1 MDFDLNSDQKHY
13 RDLAKSFSDKELKP
27 NAAEW
32 DKEAFFPK
40 ETLMK
45 AGELGFL
52 SLYVDTNLGG
62 MGLGRLDASIVFEQL
77 AQGCTSTTA
86 FMTIHNM
93 AIWMVSK
100 FGSEELKTEWFPQLS
115 SGEKLASYCL
125 TEPGSGSDSASLRTT
140 AKKDGDN
147 YILNGS
153 KAFISGSGATDC
165 LVLMARTG
173 DSGAKG
179 ISCFLIPADL
189 PGIEY
194 GKNEPKM
201 GWKNQPTR
209 LVSLTDVKVSKKN
222 LVGEE
227 GNGFKIAMQGL
238 DGGRIN
244 IATCSIG
251 TAQSALEEAQNYMN
265 QREQFGKKIS
275 EFQTMQFKIADMVT
289 ELIAARTMTRLAASK
304 VDKNDSEAT
313 IYSAMAKRF
322 ATDVGFNVCNEAL
335 QIFGG
340 YGYIQEY
347 PLERYVRDVRVHQ
360 ILEGTNEIMK
370 MIIGRR
376 MIMEDAASICLL
388 YTSDAADE

>member
-1 MDFDLNSDQKHY
+1 MDFDLTTTQKEY
-13 RDLAKSFSDKELKP
+13 RDLARNFSEKELKP
-27 NAAEW
+27 YAAQW
-32 DKEAFFPK
+32 DREAVFPK
-40 ETLMK
+40 ETLSK

-52 SLYVDTNLGG
+52 SLYVDTNYGG
-62 MGLGRLDASIVFEQL
+62 MGLGRLDASIIFEQL

-100 FGSEELKTEWFPQLS
+100 FASEDLKEEWFPALS
-115 SGEKLASYCL
+115 QGTKLASYCL
-125 TEPGSGSDSASLRTT
+125 TEPGSGSDAASLKTT
-140 AKKDGDN
+140 AKKEGDHFV
-147 YILNGS
+147 LNGS

-173 DSGAKG
+173 EQGSKG

-194 GKNEPKM
+194 GKNELKM

-209 LVSLTDVKVSKKN
+209 LVSLTDVKVHKKN
-222 LVGEE
+222 LIGEE

-251 TAQSALEEAQNYMN
+251 TAQAAMEEAQRYMN
-265 QREQFGKKIS
+265 EREQFGKKIS

-289 ELIAARTMTRLAASK
+289 ELVAARNMTRLAAFK
-304 VDKNDSEAT
+304 IDQGHGEAT
-313 IYSAMAKRF
+313 TYSAMAKRY

-347 PLERYVRDVRVHQ
+347 PLERNVRDVRVHQ
-360 ILEGTNEIMK
+360 ILEGTNEIMR

-376 MIMEDAASICLL
+376 MIMEDAASIIQ
-388 YTSDAADE
+388 

>member
-1 MDFDLNSDQKHY
+1 MDFDLTTTQKEY
-13 RDLAKSFSDKELKP
+13 RDLARNFSEKELKP
-27 NAAEW
+27 YAAQW
-32 DKEAFFPK
+32 DREAVFPK
-40 ETLMK
+40 ETLSK

-52 SLYVDTNLGG
+52 SLYVDTNYGG
-62 MGLGRLDASIVFEQL
+62 MGLGRLDASIIFEQL

-100 FGSEELKTEWFPQLS
+100 FASEDLKEEWFPALS
-115 SGEKLASYCL
+115 QGTKLASYCL
-125 TEPGSGSDSASLRTT
+125 TEPGSGSDAASLKTT
-140 AKKDGDN
+140 AKKEGDHFV
-147 YILNGS
+147 LNGS

-173 DSGAKG
+173 EQGAKG

-194 GKNEPKM
+194 GKNELKM

-209 LVSLTDVKVSKKN
+209 LVSLTDVKVHRKN
-222 LVGEE
+222 LIGEE

-251 TAQSALEEAQNYMN
+251 TAQAAMEEAQRYMN
-265 QREQFGKKIS
+265 EREQFGKKIS
-275 EFQTMQFKIADMVT
+275 EFQAMQFKIADMVT
-289 ELIAARTMTRLAASK
+289 ELVAARNMTRLAAFK
-304 VDKNDSEAT
+304 IDQGHGEAT
-313 IYSAMAKRF
+313 TYSAMAKRY

-347 PLERYVRDVRVHQ
+347 PLERNVRDVRVHQ
-360 ILEGTNEIMK
+360 ILEGTNEIMR
-370 MIIGRR
+370 MIIGP
-376 MIMEDAASICLL
+376 IIILIISLVPSSI
-388 YTSDAADE
+388 

>member
-1 MDFDLNSDQKHY
+1 MDFDLNSDQNNY

-27 NAAEW
+27 FAAEW

-40 ETLMK
+40 ETLTK

-100 FGSEELKTEWFPQLS
+100 FASEELKTEWFPQLS

-125 TEPGSGSDSASLRTT
+125 TEPGSGSDAASLRTI
-140 AKKDGDN
+140 AKRDGDN
-147 YILNGS
+147 FILNGS
-153 KAFISGSGATDC
+153 KAFISGSGVTDC

-173 DSGAKG
+173 DAGAKG
-179 ISCFLIPADL
+179 ISCFLIPADS

-209 LVSLTDVKVSKKN
+209 LVSLTDVKVSKNN
-222 LVGEE
+222 LIGEE
-227 GNGFKIAMQGL
+227 GDGFKIAMQGL

-251 TAQSALEEAQNYMN
+251 TAQSALEEAQKYMN
-265 QREQFGKKIS
+265 EREQFGKKIS
-275 EFQTMQFKIADMVT
+275 EFQAMQFKIADMVT
-289 ELIAARTMTRLAASK
+289 ELVAARNMTRLAASK
-304 VDKNDSEAT
+304 VDSNDPEAT

-322 ATDVGFNVCNEAL
+322 ATDVGFKVCNEAL

-376 MIMEDAASICLL
+376 MIMEDAASIIQ
-388 YTSDAADE
+388 

>member
-147 YILNGS
+147 FILNGS

-289 ELIAARTMTRLAASK
+289 ELIAARTIARLAASK
-304 VDKNDSEAT
+304 LDKNDSEAT

-376 MIMEDAASICLL
+376 MIMEDAASIIQ
-388 YTSDAADE
+388 

>member
-77 AQGCTSTTA
+77 AKGCTSTTA

-376 MIMEDAASICLL
+376 MIMEDAASIIQ
-388 YTSDAADE
+388 

>member
-1 MDFDLNSDQKHY
+1 
-13 RDLAKSFSDKELKP
+13 
-27 NAAEW
+27 
-32 DKEAFFPK
+32 
-40 ETLMK
+40 MK

-93 AIWMVSK
+93 AIWMISK

-147 YILNGS
+147 FILNGS

-275 EFQTMQFKIADMVT
+275 EFQAMQFKIADMVT
-289 ELIAARTMTRLAASK
+289 ELIAARTITRLAASK
-304 VDKNDSEAT
+304 LDKNDSEAT

-376 MIMEDAASICLL
+376 MIMEDAASIIQ
-388 YTSDAADE
+388 

>member
-1 MDFDLNSDQKHY
+1 MDFDLTSDQKNY
-13 RDLAKSFSDKELKP
+13 RDLAKNFSDKELKP
-27 NAAEW
+27 FAAMW
-32 DKEAFFPK
+32 DKEALFPK
-40 ETLMK
+40 ETLNK

-52 SLYVDTNLGG
+52 SLYVDTDLGG

-100 FGSEELKTEWFPQLS
+100 FASEKLKNEWFPQLS
-115 SGEKLASYCL
+115 TGEKLASYCL
-125 TEPGSGSDSASLRTT
+125 TEPGSGSDAASLRTT
-140 AKKDGDN
+140 ATKDGGDF
-147 YILNGS
+147 ILNGS

-165 LVLMARTG
+165 LILMARTG
-173 DSGAKG
+173 ETGSKG
-179 ISCFLIPADL
+179 ISCFLVPADL

-209 LVSLTDVKVSKKN
+209 LVSLTDVRISKDN
-222 LVGEE
+222 LIGEE

-265 QREQFGKKIS
+265 EREQFGKKIS
-275 EFQTMQFKIADMVT
+275 EFQAMQFKIADMVT
-289 ELIAARTMTRLAASK
+289 DLVAARTMTRLAAYK
-304 VDKNDSEAT
+304 IDKGDMEAT
-313 IYSAMAKRF
+313 TYSAMAKRF

-347 PLERYVRDVRVHQ
+347 PLERHVRDVRVHQ

-376 MIMEDAASICLL
+376 MIMEDAASIIQ
-388 YTSDAADE
+388 

>member
-1 MDFDLNSDQKHY
+1 MDFDLTSDQKNY
-13 RDLAKSFSDKELKP
+13 RDLAKNFSDKELKP
-27 NAAEW
+27 FAAIW
-32 DKEAFFPK
+32 DKEALFPK
-40 ETLMK
+40 ETLNK

-100 FGSEELKTEWFPQLS
+100 FASEKLKNEWFPQLS
-115 SGEKLASYCL
+115 TGEKLASYCL
-125 TEPGSGSDSASLRTT
+125 TEPGSGSDAASLRTT
-140 AKKDGDN
+140 AKKDGSDF
-147 YILNGS
+147 ILNGS

-165 LVLMARTG
+165 LILMARTG
-173 DSGAKG
+173 ETGSKG
-179 ISCFLIPADL
+179 ISCFLVPADL

-209 LVSLTDVKVSKKN
+209 LVSLTDVRISKDN
-222 LVGEE
+222 LIGEE

-265 QREQFGKKIS
+265 EREQFGKKIS
-275 EFQTMQFKIADMVT
+275 EFQAMQFKIADMVT
-289 ELIAARTMTRLAASK
+289 DLVAARTMTRLAAYK
-304 VDKNDSEAT
+304 IDKGDVEAT
-313 IYSAMAKRF
+313 TYSAMAKRF

-347 PLERYVRDVRVHQ
+347 PLERHVRDVRVHQ

-376 MIMEDAASICLL
+376 MVMEDAASIIQ
-388 YTSDAADE
+388 

>member
-1 MDFDLNSDQKHY
+1 MDFDLNSDQNNYK
-13 RDLAKSFSDKELKP
+13 DLAKSFSDKELKP
-27 NAAEW
+27 YAAEW

-40 ETLMK
+40 ETLTK

-100 FGSEELKTEWFPQLS
+100 FASEELRTEWFPQLS

-125 TEPGSGSDSASLRTT
+125 TEPGSGSDAASLRTI
-140 AKKDGDN
+140 AKKDGD
-147 YILNGS
+147 YFILNGS
-153 KAFISGSGATDC
+153 KAFISGSGVTDC

-173 DSGAKG
+173 DAGAKG
-179 ISCFLIPADL
+179 ISCFLIPADS

-209 LVSLTDVKVSKKN
+209 LVSLTDVKVSKNN
-222 LVGEE
+222 LIGEE
-227 GNGFKIAMQGL
+227 GDGFKIAMQGL

-251 TAQSALEEAQNYMN
+251 TAQSALEEAQKYMN
-265 QREQFGKKIS
+265 EREQFGKKIS
-275 EFQTMQFKIADMVT
+275 EFQAMQFKIADMVT
-289 ELIAARTMTRLAASK
+289 ELVAARTMTRLAASK
-304 VDKNDSEAT
+304 VDSNDPEAT

-322 ATDVGFNVCNEAL
+322 ATDVGFKVCNEAL

-376 MIMEDAASICLL
+376 MIMEDAASIIQ
-388 YTSDAADE
+388 

>member
-13 RDLAKSFSDKELKP
+13 RDLARSFSDKELKP

-32 DKEAFFPK
+32 DKKAFFPK
-40 ETLMK
+40 ETLTK

-93 AIWMVSK
+93 AIWMVSR

-115 SGEKLASYCL
+115 SGKKLASYCL
-125 TEPGSGSDSASLRTT
+125 TEPGSGSDSASLRTS

-147 YILNGS
+147 FILNGS

-251 TAQSALEEAQNYMN
+251 TAQSALEEAQKYMN

-275 EFQTMQFKIADMVT
+275 EFQAMQFKIADMVT

-376 MIMEDAASICLL
+376 MIMEDAASIIQ
-388 YTSDAADE
+388 

>member
-52 SLYVDTNLGG
+52 SLYVDTDLGG

-275 EFQTMQFKIADMVT
+275 EFQAMQFKIADMVT
-289 ELIAARTMTRLAASK
+289 ELIAARAMTRLAASK

-376 MIMEDAASICLL
+376 MIMEDAASIIQ
-388 YTSDAADE
+388 

>member
-1 MDFDLNSDQKHY
+1 MDFDLAPDQKNF
-13 RDLAKSFSDKELKP
+13 RDLAKNFSDKELKP
-27 NAAEW
+27 YAAEW

-40 ETLMK
+40 ETLTK

-52 SLYVDTNLGG
+52 SLYVDTSLGG
-62 MGLGRLDASIVFEQL
+62 MGLGRLDASVVFEQL

-100 FGSEELKTEWFPQLS
+100 FASEKLKNEWFPQLS
-115 SGEKLASYCL
+115 TGEKLASYCL
-125 TEPGSGSDSASLRTT
+125 TEPGSGSDAASLRTT
-140 AKKDGDN
+140 AKKDGRDF
-147 YILNGS
+147 ILNGS

-165 LVLMARTG
+165 LILMARTG
-173 DSGAKG
+173 DSGPKG
-179 ISCFLIPADL
+179 ISCFLIPSDL

-209 LVSLTDVKVSKKN
+209 LVSLTDVRVSKDN
-222 LVGEE
+222 LIGEE

-265 QREQFGKKIS
+265 EREQFGKKIS
-275 EFQTMQFKIADMVT
+275 EFQAMQFKIADMVT
-289 ELIAARTMTRLAASK
+289 ELVAARTMTRLAAYK
-304 VDKNDSEAT
+304 IDSGDVEAT
-313 IYSAMAKRF
+313 TYSAMAKRF

-347 PLERYVRDVRVHQ
+347 PLERHVRDVRVHQ

-376 MIMEDAASICLL
+376 MIMEDAAAIIQ
-388 YTSDAADE
+388 

>member
-13 RDLAKSFSDKELKP
+13 RDLARSFSDKELKP

-93 AIWMVSK
+93 AIWMVSR

-147 YILNGS
+147 FILNGS

-227 GNGFKIAMQGL
+227 GKGFKIAMQGL

-251 TAQSALEEAQNYMN
+251 TAQSALEEAQKYMN

-275 EFQTMQFKIADMVT
+275 EFQAMQFKIADMVT

-376 MIMEDAASICLL
+376 MIMEDAASIIQ
-388 YTSDAADE
+388 

>member
-147 YILNGS
+147 FILNGS

-322 ATDVGFNVCNEAL
+322 ATDIGFNVCNEAL

-376 MIMEDAASICLL
+376 MIMEDAASIIQ
-388 YTSDAADE
+388 

>member
-1 MDFDLNSDQKHY
+1 MDFELNSDQKHY

-115 SGEKLASYCL
+115 SGKKLASYCL

-147 YILNGS
+147 FILNGS

-173 DSGAKG
+173 DSGARG

-209 LVSLTDVKVSKKN
+209 LVSLSDVKVSKKN

-265 QREQFGKKIS
+265 QRKQFGKKIS
-275 EFQTMQFKIADMVT
+275 EFQAMQFKIADMVT

-376 MIMEDAASICLL
+376 MIMEDAASIIQ
-388 YTSDAADE
+388 

>member
-1 MDFDLNSDQKHY
+1 MDFELTSDQKNFQN
-13 RDLAKSFSDKELKP
+13 LAKDFSDKELKP
-27 NAAEW
+27 HAARW
-32 DKEAFFPK
+32 DKEEQFPL
-40 ETLMK
+40 EAIQK
-45 AGELGFL
+45 AGDLGFC
-52 SLYVDTNLGG
+52 SLYVDTDLGG

-77 AQGCTSTTA
+77 ASGCTSTTA
-86 FMTIHNM
+86 FLTIHNM

-100 FGSEELKTEWFPQLS
+100 FGSEELKSEWFPALS
-115 SGEKLASYCL
+115 LGSKLASYCL
-125 TEPGSGSDSASLRTT
+125 TEPNSGSDAASLKTT
-140 AKKDGDN
+140 ATKEGDS
-147 YILNGS
+147 YVINGS
-153 KAFISGSGATDC
+153 KAFISGSGSTDC
-165 LVLMARTG
+165 LILMARTG
-173 DSGAKG
+173 KEGPKG

-194 GKNEPKM
+194 GKSESKM

-209 LVSLTDVKVSKKN
+209 QVSLTDVKIPSKN
-222 LVGEE
+222 LIGEE
-227 GNGFKIAMQGL
+227 GQGFKIAMQGL

-251 TAQSALEEAQNYMN
+251 TAQSALEDAQEYMN

-275 EFQTMQFKIADMVT
+275 EFQALQFKIADMTT
-289 ELIAARTMTRLAASK
+289 ELIAARNMVRLAASK
-304 VDKNDSEAT
+304 LDKDHPEAT
-313 IYSAMAKRF
+313 TYSAMAKRF
-322 ATDVGFNVCNEAL
+322 ATDVGFDVCNEAL

-376 MIMEDAASICLL
+376 MIMEDAAKIIQ
-388 YTSDAADE
+388 

>member
-45 AGELGFL
+45 SGELGFL

-100 FGSEELKTEWFPQLS
+100 FGSEELKREWFPQLS

-147 YILNGS
+147 FILNGS

-275 EFQTMQFKIADMVT
+275 EFQAMQFKIADMVT

-376 MIMEDAASICLL
+376 MIMEDAASIIQ
-388 YTSDAADE
+388 

>member
-1 MDFDLNSDQKHY
+1 MDFDLTSDQKNY
-13 RDLAKSFSDKELKP
+13 RDLAKNFSDKELKP
-27 NAAEW
+27 FAAIW
-32 DKEAFFPK
+32 DKEALFPK
-40 ETLMK
+40 ETLNK

-100 FGSEELKTEWFPQLS
+100 FASEKLKNEWFPQLS
-115 SGEKLASYCL
+115 TGKKLASYCL
-125 TEPGSGSDSASLRTT
+125 TEPGSGSDAASLRTT
-140 AKKDGDN
+140 ATKDGSDF
-147 YILNGS
+147 ILNGS

-165 LVLMARTG
+165 LILMARTG
-173 DSGAKG
+173 ETGSKG
-179 ISCFLIPADL
+179 ISCFLVPADL

-209 LVSLTDVKVSKKN
+209 LVSLTDVRISKDN
-222 LVGEE
+222 LIGEE

-265 QREQFGKKIS
+265 EREQFGKKIS
-275 EFQTMQFKIADMVT
+275 EFQAMQFKIADMVT
-289 ELIAARTMTRLAASK
+289 DLVAARTMTRLAAYK
-304 VDKNDSEAT
+304 IDKGDVEAT
-313 IYSAMAKRF
+313 TYSAMAKRF

-347 PLERYVRDVRVHQ
+347 PLERHVRDVRVHQ

-376 MIMEDAASICLL
+376 MVMEDAASIIQ
-388 YTSDAADE
+388 

>member
-1 MDFDLNSDQKHY
+1 MDFDLTTEQKDY
-13 RDLAKSFSDKELKP
+13 RDLANNFSEKELKP
-27 NAAEW
+27 HAAQW
-32 DKEAFFPK
+32 DREAIFPK
-40 ETLMK
+40 GALSK

-52 SLYVDTNLGG
+52 SLYVDTNYGG
-62 MGLGRLDASIVFEQL
+62 MGLGRLDASIIFEQL

-100 FGSEELKTEWFPQLS
+100 FASEDLKEEWFPALS
-115 SGEKLASYCL
+115 QGTKLASYCL
-125 TEPGSGSDSASLRTT
+125 TEPGSGSDAASLKTT
-140 AKKDGDN
+140 ARKEGDHF
-147 YILNGS
+147 ILNGS

-173 DSGAKG
+173 EQGAKG

-194 GKNEPKM
+194 GKNELKM

-209 LVSLTDVKVSKKN
+209 LVSLTDVKVHKKN
-222 LVGEE
+222 LIGEE

-251 TAQSALEEAQNYMN
+251 TAQAALEEAQRYMN
-265 QREQFGKKIS
+265 EREQFGKKIS
-275 EFQTMQFKIADMVT
+275 EFQAMQFKIADMVT
-289 ELIAARTMTRLAASK
+289 ELVAARNMTRLAAFK
-304 VDKNDSEAT
+304 IDQGHLEAT
-313 IYSAMAKRF
+313 TYSAMAKRY

-347 PLERYVRDVRVHQ
+347 PLERNVRDVRVHQ
-360 ILEGTNEIMK
+360 ILEGTNEIMR

-376 MIMEDAASICLL
+376 MIMEDAASIIQ
-388 YTSDAADE
+388 

>member
-1 MDFDLNSDQKHY
+1 MDFDLTSDQKNY
-13 RDLAKSFSDKELKP
+13 RDLAKNFSDKELKP
-27 NAAEW
+27 FAAIW
-32 DKEAFFPK
+32 DKEALFPK
-40 ETLMK
+40 ETLNK

-100 FGSEELKTEWFPQLS
+100 FASEKLKNEWFPQLS
-115 SGEKLASYCL
+115 TGEKLASYCL
-125 TEPGSGSDSASLRTT
+125 TEPGSGSDAASLRTT
-140 AKKDGDN
+140 ATKDGGDF
-147 YILNGS
+147 ILNGS

-165 LVLMARTG
+165 LILMARTG
-173 DSGAKG
+173 ETGSKG
-179 ISCFLIPADL
+179 ISCFLVPADL

-209 LVSLTDVKVSKKN
+209 LVSLTDVRISKDN
-222 LVGEE
+222 LIGEE

-265 QREQFGKKIS
+265 EREQFGKKIS
-275 EFQTMQFKIADMVT
+275 EFQAMQFKIADMVT
-289 ELIAARTMTRLAASK
+289 DLVAARTMTRLAAYK
-304 VDKNDSEAT
+304 IDKGDGEAT
-313 IYSAMAKRF
+313 TYSAMAKRF

-347 PLERYVRDVRVHQ
+347 PLERHVRDVRVHQ

-376 MIMEDAASICLL
+376 MVMEDAASIIQ
-388 YTSDAADE
+388 

>member
-1 MDFDLNSDQKHY
+1 MDFELNSDQKHY

-52 SLYVDTNLGG
+52 SLYVDTDLGG

-147 YILNGS
+147 FILNGS

-251 TAQSALEEAQNYMN
+251 TAQSALEEAQKYMN

-275 EFQTMQFKIADMVT
+275 EFQAMQFKIADMVT

-376 MIMEDAASICLL
+376 MIMEDAASIIQ
-388 YTSDAADE
+388 

>member
-1 MDFDLNSDQKHY
+1 MHY
-13 RDLAKSFSDKELKP
+13 RNLIHIIIFLIGFSSFSQVNFTTKLSK
-27 NAAEW
+27 NR
-32 DKEAFFPK
+32 
-40 ETLMK
+40 
-45 AGELGFL
+45 LGLNERVKVEF
-52 SLYVDTNLGG
+52 SVD
-62 MGLGRLDASIVFEQL
+62 
-77 AQGCTSTTA
+77 
-86 FMTIHNM
+86 
-93 AIWMVSK
+93 
-100 FGSEELKTEWFPQLS
+100 
-115 SGEKLASYCL
+115 
-125 TEPGSGSDSASLRTT
+125 
-140 AKKDGDN
+140 KDGDN
-147 YILNGS
+147 FILNGS

-165 LVLMARTG
+165 LILMARTG
-173 DSGAKG
+173 DAGAKG
-179 ISCFLIPADL
+179 ISCFLIPADS

-209 LVSLTDVKVSKKN
+209 LVSLTDVKVSKEN
-222 LVGEE
+222 LIGEE

-251 TAQSALEEAQNYMN
+251 TAQSALEEAQKYMN
-265 QREQFGKKIS
+265 EREQFGKRIA
-275 EFQTMQFKIADMVT
+275 EFQGMQFKIADMVT

-304 VDKNDSEAT
+304 IDSNDSEAT
-313 IYSAMAKRF
+313 VYSAMAKRF

-347 PLERYVRDVRVHQ
+347 PLERHVRDVRVHQ

-376 MIMEDAASICLL
+376 MIMEDAASIIQ
-388 YTSDAADE
+388 

>member
-1 MDFDLNSDQKHY
+1 MDFDLTTTQKEY
-13 RDLAKSFSDKELKP
+13 RDLARNFSEKELEP
-27 NAAEW
+27 YAAQW
-32 DKEAFFPK
+32 DREAVFPK
-40 ETLMK
+40 ETLSK

-52 SLYVDTNLGG
+52 SLYVDTNYGG
-62 MGLGRLDASIVFEQL
+62 MGLGRLDASIIFEQL

-100 FGSEELKTEWFPQLS
+100 FASEDLKEEWFPALS
-115 SGEKLASYCL
+115 QGTKLASYCL
-125 TEPGSGSDSASLRTT
+125 TEPGSGSDAASLKTT
-140 AKKDGDN
+140 AKKEGDHFV
-147 YILNGS
+147 LNGS

-173 DSGAKG
+173 EQGAKG

-194 GKNEPKM
+194 GKNELKM

-209 LVSLTDVKVSKKN
+209 LVSLTDVKVHKKN
-222 LVGEE
+222 LIGEE

-251 TAQSALEEAQNYMN
+251 TAQAALEEAQRYMN
-265 QREQFGKKIS
+265 EREQFGKKIS
-275 EFQTMQFKIADMVT
+275 EFQAMQFKIADMVT
-289 ELIAARTMTRLAASK
+289 ELVAARNMTRLAAFK
-304 VDKNDSEAT
+304 IDQGHVEAT
-313 IYSAMAKRF
+313 TYSAMAKRY

-347 PLERYVRDVRVHQ
+347 PLERNVRDVRVHQ
-360 ILEGTNEIMK
+360 ILEGTNEIMR

-376 MIMEDAASICLL
+376 MIMEDAASIIQ
-388 YTSDAADE
+388 

>member
-289 ELIAARTMTRLAASK
+289 ELIAARIITRLAASK
-304 VDKNDSEAT
+304 LDKNDSEAT

-376 MIMEDAASICLL
+376 MIMEDAASIIQ
-388 YTSDAADE
+388 

>member
-1 MDFDLNSDQKHY
+1 MDFDLTTTQKEY
-13 RDLAKSFSDKELKP
+13 RDLARNFSEKELKP
-27 NAAEW
+27 YAAQW
-32 DKEAFFPK
+32 DREAIFPK
-40 ETLMK
+40 ETLSK

-52 SLYVDTNLGG
+52 SLYVDTNYGG
-62 MGLGRLDASIVFEQL
+62 MGLGRLDASIIFEQL

-100 FGSEELKTEWFPQLS
+100 FASEDLKEEWFPALS
-115 SGEKLASYCL
+115 QGAKLASYCL
-125 TEPGSGSDSASLRTT
+125 TEPGSGSDAASLKTT
-140 AKKDGDN
+140 AKKEGDHF
-147 YILNGS
+147 ILNGS

-173 DSGAKG
+173 EQGAKG

-194 GKNEPKM
+194 GKNELKM

-209 LVSLTDVKVSKKN
+209 LVSLTDVKVHRKN
-222 LVGEE
+222 LIGEE

-251 TAQSALEEAQNYMN
+251 TAQAAMEEAQRYMN
-265 QREQFGKKIS
+265 EREQFGKKIS
-275 EFQTMQFKIADMVT
+275 EFQAMQFKIADMVT
-289 ELIAARTMTRLAASK
+289 ELVAARNMTRLAAFK
-304 VDKNDSEAT
+304 IDQGHGEAT
-313 IYSAMAKRF
+313 TYSAMAKRY

-347 PLERYVRDVRVHQ
+347 PLERNVRDVRVHQ
-360 ILEGTNEIMK
+360 ILEGTNEIMR

-376 MIMEDAASICLL
+376 MIMEDAASIIQ
-388 YTSDAADE
+388 

>member
-1 MDFDLNSDQKHY
+1 MDFDLTTEQKDY
-13 RDLAKSFSDKELKP
+13 RDLANNFSEKELKP
-27 NAAEW
+27 HAAQW
-32 DKEAFFPK
+32 DREAIFPK
-40 ETLMK
+40 EALSK

-52 SLYVDTNLGG
+52 SLYVDTNYGG
-62 MGLGRLDASIVFEQL
+62 MGLGRLDASIIFEQL

-100 FGSEELKTEWFPQLS
+100 FASEDLKEEWFPALS
-115 SGEKLASYCL
+115 QGGKLASYCL
-125 TEPGSGSDSASLRTT
+125 TEPDSGSDAASLKTT
-140 AKKDGDN
+140 AKKEGDHF
-147 YILNGS
+147 ILNGS

-173 DSGAKG
+173 EQGAKG

-194 GKNEPKM
+194 GKNELKM

-209 LVSLTDVKVSKKN
+209 LVSLTDVKVDKKN
-222 LVGEE
+222 LIGEE

-251 TAQSALEEAQNYMN
+251 TAQAALEEAQRYMN
-265 QREQFGKKIS
+265 EREQFGKKIS
-275 EFQTMQFKIADMVT
+275 EFQAMQFKIADMVT
-289 ELIAARTMTRLAASK
+289 ELVAARNMTRLAAFK
-304 VDKNDSEAT
+304 IDQGHVEAT
-313 IYSAMAKRF
+313 TYSAMAKRY

-347 PLERYVRDVRVHQ
+347 PLERNVRDVRVHQ
-360 ILEGTNEIMK
+360 ILEGTNEIMR

-376 MIMEDAASICLL
+376 MIMEDAASIIQ
-388 YTSDAADE
+388 

>member
-1 MDFDLNSDQKHY
+1 MDFDLNSDQNNY

-27 NAAEW
+27 YAAEW

-40 ETLMK
+40 ETLKK

-100 FGSEELKTEWFPQLS
+100 FASEELKEEWFPQLS

-125 TEPGSGSDSASLRTT
+125 TEPGSGSDAASLKTT
-140 AKKDGDN
+140 ATKDGDN
-147 YILNGS
+147 FILNGS

-173 DSGAKG
+173 DAGAKG
-179 ISCFLIPADL
+179 ISCFLIPADS

-209 LVSLTDVKVSKKN
+209 LVALTDVKVPKKN
-222 LVGEE
+222 LIGEE

-251 TAQSALEEAQNYMN
+251 TAQSALEEAQKYMN
-265 QREQFGKKIS
+265 DREQFGKKIA
-275 EFQTMQFKIADMVT
+275 EFQGMQFKIADMVT

-304 VDKNDSEAT
+304 IDSNDSEAT
-313 IYSAMAKRF
+313 VYSAMAKRF
-322 ATDVGFNVCNEAL
+322 ATDVGFNVCNEAV

-347 PLERYVRDVRVHQ
+347 PLERHVRDVRVHQ

-376 MIMEDAASICLL
+376 MIMEDAASIIQ
-388 YTSDAADE
+388 

>member
-1 MDFDLNSDQKHY
+1 MDFELNSDQKHY

-52 SLYVDTNLGG
+52 SLYVDTDLGG

-251 TAQSALEEAQNYMN
+251 TAQSALEEAQKYMN

-275 EFQTMQFKIADMVT
+275 EFQAMQFKIADMVT
-289 ELIAARTMTRLAASK
+289 ELIAARTLTRLAASK

-376 MIMEDAASICLL
+376 MIMEDAASIIQ
-388 YTSDAADE
+388 

>member
-1 MDFDLNSDQKHY
+1 MDFELNSDQKHY

-27 NAAEW
+27 NAGEW

-40 ETLMK
+40 ETLTK

-147 YILNGS
+147 FILNGS

-173 DSGAKG
+173 DSGARG

-209 LVSLTDVKVSKKN
+209 LVSLSDVKVSKKN

-275 EFQTMQFKIADMVT
+275 EFQAMQFKIADMVT

-376 MIMEDAASICLL
+376 MIMEDAASIIQ
-388 YTSDAADE
+388 

>member
-1 MDFDLNSDQKHY
+1 MDFDLTSDQKNY
-13 RDLAKSFSDKELKP
+13 RDLAKNFSDKELKP
-27 NAAEW
+27 FAAMW
-32 DKEAFFPK
+32 DKEALFPK
-40 ETLMK
+40 ETLNK

-52 SLYVDTNLGG
+52 SLYVDTDLGG

-100 FGSEELKTEWFPQLS
+100 FASEKLKNEWFPQLS
-115 SGEKLASYCL
+115 TGEKLASYCL
-125 TEPGSGSDSASLRTT
+125 TEPGSGSDAASLRTT
-140 AKKDGDN
+140 ATKDGSDF
-147 YILNGS
+147 ILNGS

-165 LVLMARTG
+165 LILMARTG
-173 DSGAKG
+173 ETGSKG
-179 ISCFLIPADL
+179 ISCFLVPADL

-209 LVSLTDVKVSKKN
+209 LVSLTDVRISKDN
-222 LVGEE
+222 LIGEE

-265 QREQFGKKIS
+265 EREQFGKKIS
-275 EFQTMQFKIADMVT
+275 EFQAMQFKIADMVT
-289 ELIAARTMTRLAASK
+289 DLVAARTMTRLAAYK
-304 VDKNDSEAT
+304 IDKEDMEAT
-313 IYSAMAKRF
+313 TYSAMAKRF

-347 PLERYVRDVRVHQ
+347 PLERHVRDVRVHQ

-376 MIMEDAASICLL
+376 MIMEDAASIIQ
-388 YTSDAADE
+388 

>member
-1 MDFDLNSDQKHY
+1 MDFDLTTTQKEY
-13 RDLAKSFSDKELKP
+13 RDLARNFSEKELKP
-27 NAAEW
+27 YAAQW
-32 DKEAFFPK
+32 DREAVFPK
-40 ETLMK
+40 ETLSK

-52 SLYVDTNLGG
+52 SLYVDTNYGG
-62 MGLGRLDASIVFEQL
+62 MGLGRLDASIIFEQL

-100 FGSEELKTEWFPQLS
+100 FASEDLKEEWFPALS
-115 SGEKLASYCL
+115 QGAKLASYCL
-125 TEPGSGSDSASLRTT
+125 TEPGSGSDAASLKTT
-140 AKKDGDN
+140 AKKEGDHFV
-147 YILNGS
+147 LNGS

-173 DSGAKG
+173 EQGAKG

-194 GKNEPKM
+194 GKNELKM

-209 LVSLTDVKVSKKN
+209 LVSLTDVKVHRKN
-222 LVGEE
+222 LIGEE

-251 TAQSALEEAQNYMN
+251 TAQAAMEEAQKYMN
-265 QREQFGKKIS
+265 EREQFGKKIS
-275 EFQTMQFKIADMVT
+275 EFQAMQFKIADMVT
-289 ELIAARTMTRLAASK
+289 ELVAARNMTRLAAFK
-304 VDKNDSEAT
+304 IDQGHGEAT
-313 IYSAMAKRF
+313 TYSAMAKRY

-347 PLERYVRDVRVHQ
+347 PLERNVRDVRVHQ
-360 ILEGTNEIMK
+360 ILEGTNEIMR

-376 MIMEDAASICLL
+376 MIMEDAASIIQ
-388 YTSDAADE
+388 

>member
-1 MDFDLNSDQKHY
+1 MDFDLTTTQKEY
-13 RDLAKSFSDKELKP
+13 RDLARNFSEKELKP
-27 NAAEW
+27 YAAQW
-32 DKEAFFPK
+32 DREAVFPK
-40 ETLMK
+40 ETLSK

-52 SLYVDTNLGG
+52 SLYVDTNYGG
-62 MGLGRLDASIVFEQL
+62 MGLGRLDASIIFEQL

-100 FGSEELKTEWFPQLS
+100 FASEDLKEEWFPALS
-115 SGEKLASYCL
+115 QGAKLASYCL
-125 TEPGSGSDSASLRTT
+125 TEPGSGSDAASLKTT
-140 AKKDGDN
+140 AKKEGDHF
-147 YILNGS
+147 ILNGS

-173 DSGAKG
+173 EQGAKG

-194 GKNEPKM
+194 GKNELKM

-209 LVSLTDVKVSKKN
+209 LVSLTDVKVHRKN
-222 LVGEE
+222 LIGEE

-251 TAQSALEEAQNYMN
+251 TAQAAMEEAQRYMN
-265 QREQFGKKIS
+265 EREQFGKKIS
-275 EFQTMQFKIADMVT
+275 EFQAMQFKIADMVT
-289 ELIAARTMTRLAASK
+289 ELVAARNMTRLAAFK
-304 VDKNDSEAT
+304 IDQGHGEAT
-313 IYSAMAKRF
+313 TYSAMAKRY

-347 PLERYVRDVRVHQ
+347 PLERNVRDVRVHQ
-360 ILEGTNEIMK
+360 ILEGTNEIMR

-376 MIMEDAASICLL
+376 MIMEDAASIIQ
-388 YTSDAADE
+388 

>member
-1 MDFDLNSDQKHY
+1 MDFELNSDQKHY

-27 NAAEW
+27 NAGEW

-40 ETLMK
+40 ETLTK

-147 YILNGS
+147 FILNGS

-275 EFQTMQFKIADMVT
+275 EFQAMQFKIADMVT

-376 MIMEDAASICLL
+376 MILEDAASIIQ
-388 YTSDAADE
+388 